1 MRVEVREIAAAS
13 AGVAERASIE
23 WMLHAAV
30 CGAGE
35 SVAVGRVVSRVR
47 AGNCDASAG
56 RSVGASYTHRPRGKS
71 HYNKCTA
78 GTEAPDVRC
87 MRLREVG
94 GVAPLKGHV
103 SD

>member
-1 MRVEVREIAAAS
+1 
-13 AGVAERASIE
+13 
-23 WMLHAAV
+23 MLHAAV

-35 SVAVGRVVSRVR
+35 AVAVGRVVRRVR

-78 GTEAPDVRC
+78 GTEAPDVRLYRGC

-94 GVAPLKGHV
+94 GVAPWKGHV